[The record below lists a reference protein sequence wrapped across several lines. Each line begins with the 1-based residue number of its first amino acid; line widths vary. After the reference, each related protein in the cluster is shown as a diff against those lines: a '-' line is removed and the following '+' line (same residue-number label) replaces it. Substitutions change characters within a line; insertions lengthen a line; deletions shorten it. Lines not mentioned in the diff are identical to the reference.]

1 MLAARFGVRAIT
13 GYSAHTVPNDHSKT
27 EPSEPSGVP
36 ERSDLI
42 RMLPAQQQAGPRA
55 PWAAVIRQL
64 GERHRGRI
72 ARHLQALDAHDRY
85 LRFGYAANNDQIQA
99 YVDTLDFERDTIFGM
114 YNRRVELVAM
124 AHLAY
129 SVDRQFAACAEFGVS
144 VLPSVRSHGYGG
156 KLFARAMRHAR
167 NAGVQLMFIHAL
179 SENKPMLSI
188 ARKAGAKVDYDGS
201 EAQAYLRLPPA
212 TFESQVT
219 EMIEESFA
227 ETDYRLKVQARNF
240 WALLRGL
247 QDVRQGVRDARHK
260 SGA

>member
-1 MLAARFGVRAIT
+1 MPNEHPKPQSTEPAAAREG
-13 GYSAHTVPNDHSKT
+13 G
-27 EPSEPSGVP
+27 
-36 ERSDLI
+36 DLI
-42 RMLPAQQQAGPRA
+42 RMLPAQQLASPRA
-55 PWAAVIRQL
+55 PWVAVIRQL
-64 GERHRGRI
+64 GERHRARI
-72 ARHLQALDAHDRY
+72 ARHLQALDEQDRY

-99 YVDTLDFERDTIFGM
+99 YVDTLEFERDTIFGI

-129 SVDRQFAACAEFGVS
+129 SIDRQFAACAEFGVS
-144 VLPSVRSHGYGG
+144 VLPTVRSHGYGG

-167 NAGVQLMFIHAL
+167 NAGVHLMFIHAL

-188 ARKAGAKVDYDGS
+188 ARKAGAKVEYDGS

-212 TFESQVT
+212 TFESQVS
-219 EMIEESFA
+219 EMIEESLA

-240 WALLRGL
+240 WELLKGL
-247 QDVRQGVRDARHK
+247 QDVRRGVRDARHK